1 MKKQTIYIASL
12 EEVLNGRYYDIE
24 SLEDYQNAVENF
36 LDICEKRNLSDDLE
50 IQYIDGEL
58 TGEATDY
65 IEDVLRLAEEN
76 EEELDIISALF
87 KIFDI
92 DEIEKILSNQNYYKY
107 PKVIR
112 GYHQSHYQSKEDAFR
127 EYLEETG
134 YLCEVPERLRDFM
147 DYEKLLYDFECR
159 GLKFA
164 ETENEYIIV
173 Y

>member
-12 EEVLNGRYYDIE
+12 ESTLGGKYYDIE
-24 SLEDYQNAVENF
+24 SLEDYQNAVKDF
-36 LDICEKRNLSDDLE
+36 LDVCEKRNLSDDLE
-50 IQYIDGEL
+50 IQYIDGDI

-65 IEDVLRLAEEN
+65 IEDVLRLSEEY
-76 EEELDIISALF
+76 EEDLEVISALF
-87 KIFDI
+87 KMFDI

-107 PKVIR
+107 PMFIKK
-112 GYHQSHYQSKEDAFR
+112 HFQSKEDAFR

-134 YLCEVPERLRDFM
+134 YLSEVPEHLKDFM
-147 DYEKLLYDFECR
+147 DYEKMLYDFECR

-164 ETENEYIIV
+164 ETEDEYIIV

>member
-92 DEIEKILSNQNYYKY
+92 DEIEKILASVCGCYNVSLKDVVDAVNNGCDTVDKVAEVTKAGAACGRCKALVQN
-107 PKVIR
+107 VIDIKR
-112 GYHQSHYQSKEDAFR
+112 
-127 EYLEETG
+127 
-134 YLCEVPERLRDFM
+134 
-147 DYEKLLYDFECR
+147 
-159 GLKFA
+159 
-164 ETENEYIIV
+164 
-173 Y
+173 

>member
-76 EEELDIISALF
+76 EEDFILCGYEIISSRNS
-87 KIFDI
+87 KSNR
-92 DEIEKILSNQNYYKY
+92 KQILS
-107 PKVIR
+107 P
-112 GYHQSHYQSKEDAFR
+112 
-127 EYLEETG
+127 
-134 YLCEVPERLRDFM
+134 
-147 DYEKLLYDFECR
+147 
-159 GLKFA
+159 LKD
-164 ETENEYIIV
+164 ESIIL
-173 Y
+173 